1 MAAAQN
7 LIISYIRVSGWGE
20 GIDLLGGNAIYG
32 QGGVVDIIFI
42 FVFRFDEYQVTR
54 YQNGAKNLRF
64 NTPKDKN
71 YKFISFFKKI
81 YNKCDLDLGN
91 AL

>member
-32 QGGVVDIIFI
+32 QGGVDDIIFI

-64 NTPKDKN
+64 NTQKVQI
-71 YKFISFFKKI
+71 YHFLSFKK
-81 YNKCDLDLGN
+81 KSERKR
-91 AL
+91 